1 MLFFVQV
8 PNHDKFP
15 FTLNQLL
22 LIYAIASAGN
32 FKYAAKKLFIAQSTL
47 STQIKNLETELN
59 SSLFYRKRMRSNLTY
74 NGQIFMRYVF
84 RILALCY
91 EGEYVISSSSLKKK
105 TNSNC
110 FNSDNWNTYYTSI
123 GAEFTNI

>member
-1 MLFFVQV
+1 MLFFVKV

-22 LIYAIASAGN
+22 LIYSIASAGN
-32 FKYAAKKLFIAQSTL
+32 IKYAAKKLFIAQSTL

-59 SSLFYRKRMRSNLTY
+59 SLLFYRKRMRSKLTY
-74 NGQIFMRYVF
+74 NGQIFMRYVS

-91 EGEYVISSSSLKKK
+91 EGEYVICNASLKKK
-105 TNSNC
+105 ANTNRFNSN
-110 FNSDNWNTYYTSI
+110 NWDTYYTSI
-123 GAEFTNI
+123 SAEFSNI